1 MTTHMHH
8 PVLPAFCYMSN
19 WDSASPVLTRQCASI
34 GDLCLMTETKYC
46 LHMLFD
52 VQDVNFP
59 ARMWA
64 RLVALL
70 QRLVAF
76 VRSLAGVGRQ
86 QADMHD
92 STQYG
97 ST

>member
-1 MTTHMHH
+1 
-8 PVLPAFCYMSN
+8 
-19 WDSASPVLTRQCASI
+19 
-34 GDLCLMTETKYC
+34 
-46 LHMLFD
+46 MLFD

-59 ARMWA
+59 AGLWA